1 MIRAA
6 RTEKAS
12 SPARSATD
20 DLLDSTAATA
30 VIGRKFASALAAY
43 LNVRNRMPL
52 RFMLSLAAAI
62 CLLSSPLRAQDAAAD
77 YPSNTIRIVIGFS
90 PGGGSDVAGRAVAD
104 KLAEKWGKPVIV
116 ENKTGAQGNLAMAS
130 VAKAPADGY
139 TLIVVPIGNAA
150 VNPSLFKE
158 LPYDM
163 KEFAPVSM
171 IAEIENVLVVSSK
184 LPAKNL
190 KELIALG
197 KSKEKPFTFS
207 SPGAGSQAHLAGEL
221 LARAID
227 VDIAHIPYRGLGPAL
242 NDVLSGEIT
251 LTFAQLSNAK
261 QFIENGQLRAIGVAS
276 PKRSPALPDV
286 PTLAEAGLPGF
297 VAVSWYALMAP
308 AKTPRAII
316 DKLAGEIGKIVQLPD
331 VTKTFAALGAQ
342 PVGGTPEE
350 LQRTIAEDTARWAK
364 VIKDAGI
371 PLQ

>member
-1 MIRAA
+1 MRFLPLLAIVAA
-6 RTEKAS
+6 S
-12 SPARSATD
+12 VV
-20 DLLDSTAATA
+20 AAP
-30 VIGRKFASALAAY
+30 VH
-43 LNVRNRMPL
+43 
-52 RFMLSLAAAI
+52 
-62 CLLSSPLRAQDAAAD
+62 AQDVAAD
-77 YPSNTIRIVIGFS
+77 YPNNTIRIVIGFS

-104 KLAEKWGKPVIV
+104 KLADKWGKPVIV

-130 VAKAPADGY
+130 VAKAPPDGY
-139 TLIVVPIGNAA
+139 TLIIVPIGNAA

-171 IAEIENVLVVSSK
+171 IAEIENVLVVNSK
-184 LPAKNL
+184 LPAKDL

-197 KSKEKPFTFS
+197 KSKSQRFTFS

-227 VDIAHIPYRGLGPAL
+227 VEIAHIPYRGLGPAL
-242 NDVLSGEIT
+242 NDVLTGEIT

-276 PKRSPALPDV
+276 GKRSPALPDV
-286 PTLAEAGLPGF
+286 PTIAEAGLPGF

-308 AKTPRAII
+308 AKTPRPII
-316 DKLAGEIGKIVQLPD
+316 EKLAREVATIVQHPD
-331 VTKTFAALGAQ
+331 VKKTFAALGAQ

-350 LQRTIAEDTARWAK
+350 LQRTIDEDTVRWAK
-364 VIKDAGI
+364 VIKEAGI

>member
-1 MIRAA
+1 MNRCS
-6 RTEKAS
+6 RLWLS
-12 SPARSATD
+12 
-20 DLLDSTAATA
+20 
-30 VIGRKFASALAAY
+30 VI
-43 LNVRNRMPL
+43 
-52 RFMLSLAAAI
+52 AAA
-62 CLLSSPLRAQDAAAD
+62 CLLSVPAYAQDTAAD
-77 YPSNTIRIVIGFS
+77 YPNSTIRIVIGFT

-116 ENKTGAQGNLAMAS
+116 ENRTGAQGNLAMAQ
-130 VAKAPADGY
+130 VAKAAPDGY
-139 TLIVVPIGNAA
+139 TLIVVPVGNAA

-163 KEFAPVSM
+163 KDFAPVSM
-171 IAEIENVLVVSSK
+171 IAEVENVLVVNGK

-190 KELIALG
+190 QELIALG
-197 KSKEKPFTFS
+197 KQKDRRFTYS

-221 LARAID
+221 LARATG
-227 VDIAHIPYRGLGPAL
+227 VEMAHIPYRGLGPAL
-242 NDVLSGEIT
+242 NDVLTGEIT

-261 QFIENGQLRAIGVAS
+261 QFIENGQLRAIGIAS
-276 PKRSPALPDV
+276 AKRSPALPDV
-286 PTLAEAGLPGF
+286 PTVSEAGLPGF

-308 AKTPRAII
+308 AKTPKPII
-316 DKLAGEIGKIVQLPD
+316 DKLAGEIGKIVKLPD

-364 VIKDAGI
+364 VIKEAEI

>member
-1 MIRAA
+1 MRFL
-6 RTEKAS
+6 
-12 SPARSATD
+12 P
-20 DLLDSTAATA
+20 LL
-30 VIGRKFASALAAY
+30 ASA
-43 LNVRNRMPL
+43 
-52 RFMLSLAAAI
+52 AAALI
-62 CLLSSPLRAQDAAAD
+62 VAAPVRAQDPAAD
-77 YPSNTIRIVIGFS
+77 YPNNAIRIVIGFS

-104 KLAEKWGKPVIV
+104 KLADKWGKPVIV
-116 ENKTGAQGNLAMAS
+116 ENKTGAQGNLAMS
-130 VAKAPADGY
+130 YVAKSPADGY
-139 TLIVVPIGNAA
+139 TLIIVPIGNAA

-171 IAEIENVLVVSSK
+171 IAEIENVLVVNSK
-184 LPAKNL
+184 LPAKDL
-190 KELIALG
+190 KELIVLG
-197 KSKEKPFTFS
+197 KSKQKPFTFS

-227 VDIAHIPYRGLGPAL
+227 VEIAHIPYRGLGPAL
-242 NDVLSGEIT
+242 NDVLTGEIT

-286 PTLAEAGLPGF
+286 PTLSEAGLPGF

-308 AKTPRAII
+308 AKTPRPII
-316 DKLAGEIGKIVQLPD
+316 DKLSREIATIVQLPD
-331 VTKTFAALGAQ
+331 VKKTFAALGAQ

-350 LQRTIAEDTARWAK
+350 LQRTIDEDTVRWAK
-364 VIKDAGI
+364 VIKEAGI

>member
-1 MIRAA
+1 
-6 RTEKAS
+6 
-12 SPARSATD
+12 
-20 DLLDSTAATA
+20 
-30 VIGRKFASALAAY
+30 
-43 LNVRNRMPL
+43 
-52 RFMLSLAAAI
+52 
-62 CLLSSPLRAQDAAAD
+62 
-77 YPSNTIRIVIGFS
+77 VIGFT

-116 ENKTGAQGNLAMAS
+116 ENKTGAQGNLAMAQ
-130 VAKAPADGY
+130 VAKAAPDGY
-139 TLIVVPIGNAA
+139 TLIVVPVGNAA

-171 IAEIENVLVVSSK
+171 IAEVENVLVVNAK

-190 KELIALG
+190 QELIALG
-197 KSKEKPFTFS
+197 KQKDSRFTFS

-221 LARAID
+221 LSRATG
-227 VDIAHIPYRGLGPAL
+227 VEMAHIPYRGLGPAL
-242 NDVLSGEIT
+242 NDVLTGEIT

-276 PKRSPALPDV
+276 AKRSPALPDV
-286 PTLAEAGLPGF
+286 PTVSEAGLPGF

-308 AKTPRAII
+308 AKTPKPII
-316 DKLAGEIGKIVQLPD
+316 DKLAGEIGKIVTLPD

-342 PVGGTPEE
+342 PVGGTPED

-364 VIKDAGI
+364 VIKEAGI

>member
-1 MIRAA
+1 MRFL
-6 RTEKAS
+6 
-12 SPARSATD
+12 P
-20 DLLDSTAATA
+20 LL
-30 VIGRKFASALAAY
+30 ASA
-43 LNVRNRMPL
+43 
-52 RFMLSLAAAI
+52 AAALI
-62 CLLSSPLRAQDAAAD
+62 VAAPVRAQDPAAD
-77 YPSNTIRIVIGFS
+77 YPNNAIRIVIGFS

-104 KLAEKWGKPVIV
+104 KLADKWGKPVIV
-116 ENKTGAQGNLAMAS
+116 ENKTGAQGNLAMS
-130 VAKAPADGY
+130 YVAKSPADGY
-139 TLIVVPIGNAA
+139 TLIIVPIGNAA

-171 IAEIENVLVVSSK
+171 IAEIENVLVVNSK
-184 LPAKNL
+184 LPAKDL

-197 KSKEKPFTFS
+197 KSKQKPFTFS

-227 VDIAHIPYRGLGPAL
+227 VEIAHIPYRGLGPAL
-242 NDVLSGEIT
+242 NDVLTGEIT

-276 PKRSPALPDV
+276 PKRSSALPDV
-286 PTLAEAGLPGF
+286 PTLSEAGLPGF

-308 AKTPRAII
+308 AKTPRPII
-316 DKLAGEIGKIVQLPD
+316 DKLSREIATIVQLPD
-331 VTKTFAALGAQ
+331 VKKTFAALGAQ

-350 LQRTIAEDTARWAK
+350 LQRTIDEDTVRWAK
-364 VIKDAGI
+364 VIKEAGI